1 MKVLDYQGNLA
12 DSDALAEHLSQ
23 AGLSPAAC
31 REKAVLFA
39 EAAKELGPNKV
50 NPENRTI
57 RAFFVPGRIEV
68 LGKHTD
74 YAGGRSIVAAA
85 ERGFCLIASP
95 RNDSRVQVADAL
107 LGESTR
113 FQLDLDIAPDIGHW
127 SNYPMTVARRI
138 AKNFPGA
145 CRGADMAFASDLP
158 PAAGMS
164 SSSALMVATFLA
176 LADVNRLAERG
187 EYQQDINS
195 PTDLAEYLGAIENG
209 QTFGSLEGDRG
220 VGTFGGSEDHTAILT
235 AEPNRASEYYYCP
248 IRFVRTIPIPEK
260 HIFAIGVSGVVAEK
274 TGAAKDKYNAASRRA
289 SGIAELWRKA
299 TGRDDPHLA
308 AALESEPGA
317 AARLKSILS
326 SARYEE
332 FGPEPLLS
340 RLEHFITES
349 EETLPLAGDTLARG
363 DVNAFGSL
371 VDRSQKAAEQLLGN
385 QIPETIHMAAC
396 ARASGAPAAS
406 SFGAGF
412 GGGVWALLPEPKAE
426 GIINAWTAAYRAKF
440 PKLVEES
447 SFFTTRAGPAA
458 FRVC

>member
-1 MKVLDYQGNLA
+1 MKVLDYKGNLA
-12 DSDALAEHLSQ
+12 DLEALADHLSQ
-23 AGLSPAAC
+23 SGLSPEAC

-39 EAAKELGPNKV
+39 EAAKALGPNKV

-57 RAFFVPGRIEV
+57 RAFFVPGRIEI

-85 ERGFCLIASP
+85 QRGFCLISVP
-95 RNDSRVQVADAL
+95 RNDSRVDIVDAL
-107 LGESTR
+107 SGETTR
-113 FQLDLDIAPDIGHW
+113 FHLDLELAPDIGHW
-127 SNYPMTVARRI
+127 PNYPMTVARRI

-145 CRGADMAFASDLP
+145 CRGADIAFASDLP

-176 LADVNRLAERG
+176 LADVNRLTERA

-209 QTFGSLEGDRG
+209 QTFGSLEGDLG

-235 AEPNRASEYYYCP
+235 SEPNCASEYSYCP
-248 IRFVRTIPIPEK
+248 ILFKRTIPIPEK

-274 TGAAKDKYNAASRRA
+274 TGEAKDKYNAASRRA

-317 AARLKSILS
+317 AARLKSVIS
-326 SARYEE
+326 SARHEK
-332 FGPEPLLS
+332 FGPEALLS

-349 EETLPLAGDTLARG
+349 EETLPLAGDALARG

-371 VDRSQKAAEQLLGN
+371 VDRSQKSAEQLLGN
-385 QIPETIHMAAC
+385 QIPETSYLAAS
-396 ARASGAPAAS
+396 ARTCGAPAAS

-426 GIINAWTAAYRAKF
+426 GIIDAWVAACRAKF
-440 PKLVEES
+440 PDLIEES
-447 SFFTTRAGPAA
+447 SFFTTKAGPAA